1 MKYITKMIYP
11 LVITTLLISAHFNPF
26 IHQLSAGFAILSGI
40 FLSLVFDN
48 PYRKLTQKLAPILLT
63 WSVIGLGFGMN
74 LMTVAMVGLS
84 GLGYTIVSITLTII
98 IGLFIGYYL
107 GNQRDTSVMI
117 TVGTAICGGSAIA
130 AIAPIIRAK
139 PHHISVAFV
148 TIFILNAIALFIF
161 PSIGHLLQLTQE
173 QFGLW
178 CALAI
183 HDTSSVVGATLQ
195 YGEQALEIGTTI
207 KLARALWIIP
217 VSLITSVIYSKLVFN
232 QTENEQPHL
241 RIPWFILGFIGAS
254 ALATWIPNFKTIS
267 IHLHQIAEQLLIT
280 TLFCI
285 GSNLSRD
292 DIRAVGSKPII
303 QGIFLWLLSALL
315 TLIIIFY
322 FTK

>member
-1 MKYITKMIYP
+1 MKYITKIIYP
-11 LVITTLLISAHFNPF
+11 LVITSLLVSAQFNPL
-26 IHQLSAGFAILSGI
+26 IHQFSAGIAILSGI
-40 FLSLVFDN
+40 FLSLVLDN
-48 PYRKLTQKLAPILLT
+48 PYRKLTQKIAPILLT

-74 LMTVAMVGLS
+74 LTTVAMVGLN
-84 GLGYTIVSITLTII
+84 GLGYTVVSITLTII
-98 IGLFIGYYL
+98 MGLFIGYYI

-117 TVGTAICGGSAIA
+117 TLGTAICGGSAIA

-161 PSIGHLLQLTQE
+161 PSIGHLLQLSQE

-217 VSLITSVIYSKLVFN
+217 VSLMTSVIYSKFVFSKTQN
-232 QTENEQPHL
+232 NQPHL
-241 RIPWFILGFIGAS
+241 KIPWFILGFLGAS
-254 ALATWIPNFKTIS
+254 AFATWIPSLNTIS
-267 IHLHQIAEQLLIT
+267 IHLHQIAEQLLIA

-285 GSNLSRD
+285 GSNLSREA
-292 DIRAVGSKPII
+292 IRTVGSKPII
-303 QGIFLWLLSALL
+303 QGILLWLFSALL
-315 TLIIIFY
+315 SLIVIFC
-322 FTK
+322 FTT